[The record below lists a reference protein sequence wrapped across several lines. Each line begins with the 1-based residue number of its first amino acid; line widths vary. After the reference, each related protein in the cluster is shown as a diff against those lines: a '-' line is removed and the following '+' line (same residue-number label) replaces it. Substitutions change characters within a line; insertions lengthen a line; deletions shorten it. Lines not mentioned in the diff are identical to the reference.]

1 MVQNGHIAAL
11 KVNFIAARAERL
23 PQNSNGKNV
32 DSRFERT
39 SELKSE
45 RLGGPL
51 GNLHFGMN
59 VKDGFGQMQP
69 LDFWQSHGVYTHAA
83 NTRLTLM
90 NLMQIS
96 PYKPKAPIKSEM
108 DMMGHN
114 RIY

>member
-1 MVQNGHIAAL
+1 MHTAREGRGLGEVGCIQTRETRRSLRYCDGNLMVQNGHIAAL

-59 VKDGFGQMQP
+59 VKYGFGQMQP
-69 LDFWQSHGVYTHAA
+69 LDF
-83 NTRLTLM
+83 
-90 NLMQIS
+90 
-96 PYKPKAPIKSEM
+96 
-108 DMMGHN
+108 
-114 RIY
+114 